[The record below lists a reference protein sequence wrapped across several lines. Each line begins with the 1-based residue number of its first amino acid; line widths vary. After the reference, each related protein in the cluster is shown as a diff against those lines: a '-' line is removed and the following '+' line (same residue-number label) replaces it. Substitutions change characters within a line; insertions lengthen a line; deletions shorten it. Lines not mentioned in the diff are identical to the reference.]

1 MRYDTKWP
9 WVSKY
14 VIVQLPTKIRI
25 VCPFTLLT
33 HLHCQLSA
41 SNSDAASPTYA
52 SQTQLTMR
60 FLPATH
66 PLTWYTSCRKA
77 MTPNW
82 GGGVAHTIE
91 HRQCQ
96 RNGEDP
102 PCTLDLEGFF
112 AFEFHDSLQSKGSHF
127 LTPHPPIDAANPNSI
142 AWPSEMWG
150 RSLFV
155 QLGHQEV
162 REVSSPLPVLII
174 DYVGIVTHISFP
186 SPSNWCSNSQTQLR
200 HLLSCRN
207 ALYFVK
213 NGHQEAKK
221 VEFLA
226 ICFVVSFWR
235 CPYSHFFLT

>member
-102 PCTLDLEGFF
+102 LCTLDLAGFF
-112 AFEFHDSLQSKGSHF
+112 RCWVSWFSTEQRLTF
-127 LTPHPPIDAANPNSI
+127 LDPP
-142 AWPSEMWG
+142 
-150 RSLFV
+150 
-155 QLGHQEV
+155 
-162 REVSSPLPVLII
+162 
-174 DYVGIVTHISFP
+174 
-186 SPSNWCSNSQTQLR
+186 PSNWCSKSEFNCMVFWDVGTL
-200 HLLSCRN
+200 
-207 ALYFVK
+207 FVCPTWPS
-213 NGHQEAKK
+213 GSERG
-221 VEFLA
+221 EFSVA
-226 ICFVVSFWR
+226 SFDNWLCWHR
-235 CPYSHFFLT
+235 YSHIFPLSLQLMQQ